1 MNSKRMI
8 ITTVIMVLSSVLL
21 IALVGARG
29 SFGFG
34 KGSVVAYGEI
44 EGQVSDNGQVTLNV
58 KKHPE
63 ARKMQFYVTCER
75 NGEVREGRRPVELR
89 TELFGSIG
97 VSQLEKLNGG
107 VVVGYGQLVADL
119 TSQQKDRLSRRACN
133 GRRSTLVDAFPVGF
147 EATVSL
153 QDNGQTV
160 SELKYVCGTTITRGR
175 SPFNNGSADAGT
187 EYECT
192 EM

>member
-8 ITTVIMVLSSVLL
+8 VTTIIMVLSSVLF

-44 EGQVSDNGQVTLNV
+44 EGQASDSGQVTLNV
-58 KKHPE
+58 SKHPDSK
-63 ARKMQFYVTCER
+63 KMQFYVTCEGPNR
-75 NGEVREGRRPVELR
+75 TRERKRPIELR
-89 TELFGSIG
+89 TELFGSVS
-97 VSQLEKLNGG
+97 VSQLEKLNGA

-119 TSQQKDRLSRRACN
+119 TPDQMDKLSRRACP
-133 GRRSTLVDAFPVGF
+133 GRNSVAVDAFPVGF
-147 EATVSL
+147 SATVKL
-153 QDNGQTV
+153 QDNGQV
-160 SELKYVCGTTITRGR
+160 ISELKYVCGTTANRGR
-175 SPFNNGSADAGT
+175 SPFRNGNEDSGSD
-187 EYECT
+187 YECT